1 MSHPTTGPPCY
12 LYTPQHLQPSS
23 HEEVN
28 VVPTWTKISQTTKE
42 HNPPPAP
49 CNHFLTGFCKRM
61 STCKFDHL
69 TANCPSHRPDLPP
82 EESCQLLNCVL
93 RHPKLCLHFMNARCH
108 FGERCLLFH
117 LDLPTHE
124 LIPTYLFSALLQ
136 SLVENLQ
143 KQVQTT
149 KL

>member
-1 MSHPTTGPPCY
+1 MTIYKVHKEVKFPKWTEMSH
-12 LYTPQHLQPSS
+12 
-23 HEEVN
+23 
-28 VVPTWTKISQTTKE
+28 TKE
-42 HNPPPAP
+42 P
-49 CNHFLTGFCKRM
+49 CHHFLSGFCKKG
-61 STCKFDHL
+61 SQCQFSHS
-69 TANCPSHRPDLPP
+69 ASNCPDYYPTPSGQDNTCANPTT
-82 EESCQLLNCVL
+82 CIL

-124 LIPTYLFSALLQ
+124 LIPTYFFSALLQ